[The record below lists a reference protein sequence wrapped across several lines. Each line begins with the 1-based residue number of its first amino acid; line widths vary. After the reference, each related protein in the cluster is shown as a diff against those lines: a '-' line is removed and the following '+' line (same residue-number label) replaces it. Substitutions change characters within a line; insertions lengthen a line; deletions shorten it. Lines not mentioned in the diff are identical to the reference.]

1 MRSPVFPAVV
11 LAVTLASNAAAQS
24 SPVTRDDSL
33 SLGRKYVRWVYEN
46 QVDSL
51 WNRLDEQMKSMMGSK
66 DVMIKET
73 DELVIAFG
81 TEVQVVEETVTA
93 RDGNLVYTRE
103 AKFDGRPD
111 EAMVWSWTI
120 APDGAIKGA
129 RIQPKSPAQQQPAP
143 APPPPPAKPD
153 SAAKPGS

>member
-1 MRSPVFPAVV
+1 MRPVI
-11 LAVTLASNAAAQS
+11 LAIALAATLTSAAAAQS

-33 SLGRKYVRWVYEN
+33 SIGRKYVKWVYEN
-46 QVDSL
+46 QADSL
-51 WNRLDEQMKSMMGSK
+51 WNRLDEQMRSMIGSK
-66 DVMIKET
+66 DAMIKET

-81 TEVQVVEETVTA
+81 NEVEVVQETVTA

-111 EAMVWSWTI
+111 EPLVWSWTI

-129 RIQPKSPAQQQPAP
+129 RIRPKSQMDQQPP
-143 APPPPPAKPD
+143 APKPD
-153 SAAKPGS
+153 STAKPGS

>member
-1 MRSPVFPAVV
+1 MRCPVFPAVV
-11 LAVTLASNAAAQS
+11 LATTLTSTVAAQS

-33 SLGRKYVRWVYEN
+33 SIGRKYVKWVYEN
-46 QVDSL
+46 QADSL
-51 WNRLDEQMKSMMGSK
+51 WNRLDEQMRAMIGSK
-66 DVMIKET
+66 DAMIKET

-81 TEVQVVEETVTA
+81 TEVEVVQETVSA

-111 EAMVWSWTI
+111 EPMVWSWTI

-129 RIQPKSPAQQQPAP
+129 RIRPKSQMEQPPAP
-143 APPPPPAKPD
+143 APAKPD

>member
-1 MRSPVFPAVV
+1 MRCPALPAVV
-11 LAVTLASNAAAQS
+11 LATTLASTAAAQS

-33 SLGRKYVRWVYEN
+33 SLGRKYIKWVYEN
-46 QVDSL
+46 QSDSL
-51 WNRLDEQMKSMMGSK
+51 WNKLDEQMKAMMGSK

-81 TEVQVVEETVTA
+81 NEVEVVEETVTA

-111 EAMVWSWTI
+111 EPMVWSFTI
-120 APDGAIKGA
+120 APDGTITGA
-129 RIQPKSPAQQQPAP
+129 RIRPKSQAQDPAP
-143 APPPPPAKPD
+143 APAPAKPD
-153 SAAKPGS
+153 STAKPGS